1 MGCRAAAGGGG
12 RSFERAAAPPRRP
25 RRALAEAEHQRVPAG
40 ALDCHGCR
48 EARHGDAA
56 VLGPARLH
64 RLRRACGRE
73 MGGKWVGSGGQ
84 GAHSRL
90 GGRPSACRGGSGAGR
105 GLTLGCP
112 LPSTQT
118 RLAALERGGS
128 NPGVKAEAALLRE
141 SAAEPSLQSRHCRA
155 VTADATCNER
165 GGRRCARERR
175 RSPRRRRC
183 CSRRARRLRRG
194 SRRSAPPTARRRTS
208 RSTA

>member
-1 MGCRAAAGGGG
+1 MPLGPGRAGPSKRAGFCCGGWLREGHPVAMGCRAAAGGV

-40 ALDCHGCR
+40 PLDGHGCR

-64 RLRRACGRE
+64 RLRRACGE
-73 MGGKWVGSGGQ
+73 KWEASGVEVGGKWLTRALGVGR
-84 GAHSRL
+84 ARAAAAP
-90 GGRPSACRGGSGAGR
+90 GR
-105 GLTLGCP
+105 
-112 LPSTQT
+112 
-118 RLAALERGGS
+118 
-128 NPGVKAEAALLRE
+128 AEAALLRE
-141 SAAEPSLQSRHCRA
+141 RCRALQSRHCRA
-155 VTADATCNER
+155 VTADASCNER

-175 RSPRRRRC
+175 RSPRRWRC